1 MILRYALTA
10 YLKRFLEEDIG
21 AGDVTTAAVCDGLQ
35 EGLARA
41 VARDDSVVAGI
52 EVFREVFTILDDQ
65 ITFSM
70 HHRDGERVAPGDVIE
85 SVSGNVTHMLMAERT
100 ALNLLQRMCGIATMT
115 RHYVDAVAGTR
126 AQIIDTRKTAPG
138 LRMFDKYAVKVGG
151 GVNHRM
157 GLYGGVLIK
166 DNHIKAAGGITE
178 AVKRV
183 VNHVPMTLKIEV
195 ETATLD
201 NVDEALAVGAD
212 IIMLD
217 NMDTETMAEAVRRIN
232 GRALVEA
239 SGGITLETI
248 GDVAATGVDFISVG
262 ALTHSV
268 YATDISLIIE

>member
-1 MILRYALTA
+1 MISRYALTA
-10 YLKRFLEEDIG
+10 CLKKFLEEDIG
-21 AGDVTTAAVCDGLQ
+21 AGDVTTAAVCDGSQ

-115 RHYVDAVAGTR
+115 RRYVDAVAGTR

-138 LRMFDKYAVKVGG
+138 LRMLDKYAVTVGG

-195 ETATLD
+195 ETVTLD
-201 NVDEALAVGAD
+201 NVDEALAAGVD

-217 NMDTETMAEAVRRIN
+217 NMDTETMAEAVRRIK

-239 SGGITLETI
+239 SGGITLETV